1 LRHCGQCRSIKH
13 EMMGYSLVHACHISR
28 ELIFFIPY
36 FLYVTQRPF
45 SPSSTYINV
54 LVIYTLTIITR
65 KKNLVANTVDQTK
78 RGQVAM
84 YVLTYTSRNKE
95 FSSYIFSSTIQ
106 RILVIPYHISGLV
119 VYAIN
124 RMESKSCDRY
134 NSTKRN
140 DRFASCTIATS

>member
-1 LRHCGQCRSIKH
+1 
-13 EMMGYSLVHACHISR
+13 
-28 ELIFFIPY
+28 
-36 FLYVTQRPF
+36 
-45 SPSSTYINV
+45 
-54 LVIYTLTIITR
+54 
-65 KKNLVANTVDQTK
+65 
-78 RGQVAM
+78 M

-95 FSSYIFSSTIQ
+95 FSSYRFSSTIK